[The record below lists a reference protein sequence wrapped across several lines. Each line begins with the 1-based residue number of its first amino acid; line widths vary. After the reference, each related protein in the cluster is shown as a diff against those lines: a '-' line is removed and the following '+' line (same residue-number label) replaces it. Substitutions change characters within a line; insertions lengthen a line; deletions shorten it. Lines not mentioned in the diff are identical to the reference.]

1 MTMDGQKDTNE
12 LTIDEKIILVNESV
26 KDKEEVIRKLG
37 SLLLKNGFV
46 KDTYTQAVYDRELVY
61 PTGLKA
67 RVTGVAV
74 PHTDTLHVNKPAVAI
89 ATLKDPVIFNGMGAP
104 ETEVSVDIVLMLA
117 IHDPKQVVNVL
128 RKVIFV
134 IEDDDA
140 LKRLQAAQTKK
151 EIKDIMQAHIQSLTK
166 RLG

>member
-1 MTMDGQKDTNE
+1 MDKQKDTNE
-12 LTIDEKIILVNESV
+12 LTIDEKIILVKESV
-26 KDKEEVIRKLG
+26 KDKEEIIRKLG
-37 SLLLKNGFV
+37 SLLLSNGFV
-46 KDTYTQAVYDRELVY
+46 KESYTQAVYDRELVY

-74 PHTDTLHVNKPAVAI
+74 PHTDTIHVNKAAVAI
-89 ATLKDPVIFNGMGAP
+89 ATLKNPIVFNGMGAP

-134 IEDDDA
+134 IEDDEA
-140 LKRLQAAQTKK
+140 LKKLQAAETKK
-151 EIKDIMQAHIQSLTK
+151 EIKEIMQAHILALAK
-166 RLG
+166 KLG